1 MASPNTKASSLDEK
15 ADQFQ
20 QIELVEDPD
29 AGLSEDER
37 AKIVESRI
45 CICGASN

>member
-1 MASPNTKASSLDEK
+1 MASPNANASSLDEK

-45 CICGASN
+45 CICGPNN